1 MQYLGYMAAA
11 YGIIWAAILLYFIGL
26 SRRERAIWA
35 ELQALRE
42 SLCREDASARPD
54 GPGR

>member
-26 SRRERAIWA
+26 SRRERAIW
-35 ELQALRE
+35 EDLRALRE
-42 SLCREDASARPD
+42 SLSRGEGAPQPD
-54 GPGR
+54 GR